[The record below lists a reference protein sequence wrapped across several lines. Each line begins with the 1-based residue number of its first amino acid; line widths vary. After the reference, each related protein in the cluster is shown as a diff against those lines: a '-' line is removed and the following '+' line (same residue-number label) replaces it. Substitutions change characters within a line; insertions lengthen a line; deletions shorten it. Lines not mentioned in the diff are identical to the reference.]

1 MSQPRENSADVSAAR
16 RVQRLREASS
26 NRFDLVVVGGGI
38 TGAGIANE
46 ASRRGLRV
54 ALLEANDYA
63 SGTSSRSS
71 KLIHG
76 GLRYL
81 LTGDLGLVRKTARE
95 RKQIF
100 KLAPHLAERRWMVIP
115 AKTRARLMQ
124 LRAGVTTYEKLGQ
137 VSAEDKHQRWLRP
150 ELERNEPLLDR
161 TRFPYACAYREY
173 VTDDARLVLAN
184 LRASAR
190 RGSIM
195 LNEAPVEALI
205 KEEGG
210 QVSGVRARCKL
221 TGETFEVRGA
231 LVVNAAGPW
240 VDALQGMEDASVRS
254 NIHLA
259 KGIHVVLPRERL
271 PLDHLV
277 VYEGRDGRHLF
288 TVPRGDVVY
297 LGTTDTSYQRG
308 ADLWPQITSEDIRYL
323 LENIPAYFNTA
334 PIEERDIV
342 GAWAGLRALVAEP
355 GKRVSEISRRD
366 SVTVGAGGMVSV
378 AGGKLTGYRF
388 VARDVVAKAAELT
401 GVTLAED
408 VPHTPLPG
416 GDFDGDLD
424 GLAATLASRFSVE
437 TEDARRLVQLYG
449 TEAEQVLELG
459 TARVSTRSR
468 MLSGEIDWAVHSEAA
483 HRVEDVIYR
492 RARVALYEVD
502 PRSAVEAVADR
513 MQALLGWDARR
524 RDDELS
530 VVRNRLASDLAFGA
544 DSVYVGAAGQAA
556 PAKG

>member
-26 NRFDLVVVGGGI
+26 SRFDLVVVGGGI

-95 RKQIF
+95 RKRIF

-150 ELERNEPLLDR
+150 ELERHEPLLDR
-161 TRFPYACAYREY
+161 KRFPYACAYREY

-205 KEEGG
+205 KEDGG

-401 GVTLAED
+401 GMTLAED
-408 VPHTPLPG
+408 APHSPLPG

-424 GLAATLASRFSVE
+424 ALAARLAASFSVE

-449 TEAEQVLELG
+449 T
-459 TARVSTRSR
+459 
-468 MLSGEIDWAVHSEAA
+468 
-483 HRVEDVIYR
+483 
-492 RARVALYEVD
+492 
-502 PRSAVEAVADR
+502 
-513 MQALLGWDARR
+513 
-524 RDDELS
+524 
-530 VVRNRLASDLAFGA
+530 
-544 DSVYVGAAGQAA
+544 
-556 PAKG
+556 